1 MGPRPTVSSARG
13 CVAQAGLEDH
23 SRVIIMSPAS
33 APPQVEEQEGFSR
46 AKYHLPSR
54 STKVKGSLSQP
65 SSRAAGCT
73 SRCP

>member
-1 MGPRPTVSSARG
+1 MIVT
-13 CVAQAGLEDH
+13 
-23 SRVIIMSPAS
+23 SPDS

-46 AKYHLPSR
+46 GKDRLPSR